1 MMMANLP
8 SMGQPEPPLVLH
20 VIHHLYVGG
29 MENGL
34 VNLIN
39 NMPPNHY
46 RHAIACIEDYSDFCK
61 RITRPGVDIF
71 ALHRS
76 QIGVW
81 KLRYELF
88 RLCRK
93 LQPTIVHSRN
103 LSGLD
108 ALLPARLAGVPHCIH
123 GEHGWDI
130 SDLAGLAWKP
140 NLLRRLHSPLIQH
153 YITVSKDLQRHLIE
167 RVGISAKRI
176 SQVYNGVD
184 TERFAPLAEKPKA
197 WLPPA
202 FRGDDLIL
210 IGSVGRMQSVKD
222 HATLI
227 QAFSQ
232 LIENQPDLRKRLRL
246 LIVGDGPML
255 DELRT
260 LANSL
265 NLSKLAWLPGSR
277 ENIPEVYQALDV
289 FVLPSLN
296 EGISNTI
303 LEAMASRLPVVAT
316 AVGGNVELVEDGV
329 CGRLFPA
336 RDINVLAQILE
347 AYAMD
352 ESLRLTHSQA
362 ARTIAVERYSL
373 QAMVSRYQRIYDLMR
388 QSNPTP
394 FH

>member
-39 NMPPNHY
+39 NMPPDDY
-46 RHAIACIEDYSDFCK
+46 RHAIACIEDYSDFSK
-61 RITRPGVDIF
+61 RITRPGFDIY
-71 ALHRS
+71 ALNRS

-202 FRGDDLIL
+202 FRGNDLIL

-227 QAFSQ
+227 QAFAQ
-232 LIENQPDLRKRLRL
+232 LIQSRSDLRNRLRL

-265 NLSKLAWLPGSR
+265 NLSGLAWLPGSR

-316 AVGGNVELVEDGV
+316 GVGGNVELVEDGV

-336 RDINVLAQILE
+336 RDIKALAQILA
-347 AYAMD
+347 AYATD

-362 ARTIAVERYSL
+362 ARTVAIERFSL
-373 QAMVSRYQRIYDLMR
+373 QAMVSRYQRIYDFMR
-388 QSNPTP
+388 QANPTP
-394 FH
+394 L